1 MKKNIYMA
9 SVIAAV
15 VSANTFAAGVDGWD
29 ANNSWDADKTNGPVA
44 GTTTDTATAE
54 LLFRGDLPY
63 VVGGHYITITGAGGS
78 LVEEGTLEVEK
89 DGTFATLKNITTE
102 VHKFNE
108 ASNVTGP
115 ILTDSDASE
124 VSWTMSVA
132 PVLSAIKTDVSVA
145 TNSPILRLN
154 GKEVSEKVHEE
165 ISNGKGTP
173 SEVASVYWGV
183 SNKTQIADVQSG
195 DEFTV
200 QAQVDVAVKF

>member
-9 SVIAAV
+9 SIIAVA
-15 VSANTFAAGVDGWD
+15 VSANTFAAAVDGWD
-29 ANNSWDADKTNGPVA
+29 GDWNAPLTGADNSLTSGK
-44 GTTTDTATAE
+44 TDTATAE

-78 LVEEGTLEVEK
+78 LVEEGTLDVEK

-108 ASNVTGP
+108 LSNVTGP
-115 ILTDSDASE
+115 ILTDADATN
-124 VSWTMSVA
+124 VSWSMSVA

-145 TNSPILRLN
+145 TTAPILRLN

-183 SNKTQIADVQSG
+183 SNQTQIADVQSG

-200 QAQVDVAVKF
+200 QAQVDVTVTF

>member
-1 MKKNIYMA
+1 MA
-9 SVIAAV
+9 SIIAAV
-15 VSANTFAAGVDGWD
+15 VSANTFAAAVDGWD
-29 ANNSWDADKTNGPVA
+29 GDWAADATSGPVK

-108 ASNVTGP
+108 LSNITGP
-115 ILTDSDASE
+115 ILTDADASE

-132 PVLSAIKTDVSVA
+132 PVLSAIKTDVSAA

-154 GKEVSEKVHEE
+154 GTEVSAKLHEE

-183 SNKTQIADVQSG
+183 SNKTPIADVQSG